1 MFACEDPKS
10 LTGLIWFAC
19 YLTTGKHMAFYFSF
33 VTVMLLLALTAPLAM
48 LFGFGGA
55 LASRSGFL
63 PLRLVGK
70 GYIAM
75 VRGVP
80 DIVFFLF
87 MPIAI
92 DQLLEY
98 LRHKILCPEV
108 TEPVRQGNDFV
119 VCTIAKLPLG
129 ASDQWVHEVYGFLL
143 ASFSFAIVFG
153 AFAGNT
159 LFGAMQAVPKG
170 QLETGAAYGMT
181 QRQIFWRILMPQ
193 MWVYALPGLS
203 NLWQILI
210 KATPLLFLLG
220 VEDIVYW
227 AKDLG
232 SAKTSAFSYPH
243 PDWRIYY
250 FGFLLLFYLALTFAS
265 ERVFGWLIRR
275 TSYGTMGAGLSDNK
289 GASS

>member
-10 LTGLIWFAC
+10 LEGLMWFAC
-19 YLTTGKHMAFYFSF
+19 YLTTGKHMAFYWSF
-33 VTVMLLLALTAPLAM
+33 VTVMLLLGLTAPLAM
-48 LFGFGGA
+48 IFGFGGA
-55 LASRSGFL
+55 LASRSAIL
-63 PLRLVGK
+63 PVRLFGK

-143 ASFSFAIVFG
+143 ASFSFALVFG

-159 LFGAMQAVPKG
+159 F
-170 QLETGAAYGMT
+170 
-181 QRQIFWRILMPQ
+181 
-193 MWVYALPGLS
+193 
-203 NLWQILI
+203 
-210 KATPLLFLLG
+210 
-220 VEDIVYW
+220 
-227 AKDLG
+227 
-232 SAKTSAFSYPH
+232 
-243 PDWRIYY
+243 
-250 FGFLLLFYLALTFAS
+250 
-265 ERVFGWLIRR
+265 
-275 TSYGTMGAGLSDNK
+275 
-289 GASS
+289 